1 MPTTAQL
8 SRLVVYGLPLAF
20 VVFSWLASSTFPD
33 FLEVDESFVSG
44 LQARSSAIVNPRATV
59 TMSARPVD
67 WQRTTASTSYTQL
80 PSAPRLLHYLLL
92 GAGLRDL
99 SWQILVIS
107 LLGTALTVALL
118 WRLFGQP
125 ALFAV
130 PLAVVFDYAGFLA
143 WTLNASRIWMFVLF
157 FGLVLVAK
165 QDRRIWFGALA
176 FCLIQLDYRIA
187 TFVGTTAIVF
197 ALLVHR
203 WKGWRLVLYGVV
215 GAALP
220 LAIFGLEVLVFYG
233 WSDLQYEISVGRAW
247 LLAPG
252 SGRGAMQYVVQ
263 ALYGPIL
270 LLYSVARDT
279 HSVPVFVLVV
289 GGLISSAFALS
300 RDSLTEPHRFLAY
313 LTLSAATG
321 TVVASSTL
329 STPFIDGF
337 VGGTLPL
344 ASFLI
349 APALGTVA
357 LELGTVL
364 GNAWQ
369 SPHVGKLTI
378 VAVLIPLVM
387 TSVFQVRPAFEDE
400 LMDAL
405 PANLR
410 SKLQSGPK
418 AESWLAWPEK
428 VLARTGSSADRQ
440 PGPSDEQASEPRR
453 STP

>member
-20 VVFSWLASSTFPD
+20 VVFSWLASTSFPD
-33 FLEVDESFVSG
+33 FLDVDESYVSA

-59 TMSARPVD
+59 TLAARPVD
-67 WQRTTASTSYTQL
+67 WQRTTGSSSYTQL

-107 LLGTALTVALL
+107 LTGTALTVALL

-157 FGLVLVAK
+157 FGLVLAGK
-165 QDRRIWFGALA
+165 LNRKIWFGALA

-187 TFVGTTAIVF
+187 TFVGVTAIMFV
-197 ALLVHR
+197 LLVHR
-203 WKGWRLVLYGVV
+203 SNGWRLALYGVA

-220 LAIFGLEVLVFYG
+220 LAIFCLEVLAFYG
-233 WSDLQYEISVGRAW
+233 LSDLQYEIAVARAW
-247 LLAPG
+247 LVTPG
-252 SGRGAMQYVVQ
+252 TGRSAMQYVVQ

-289 GGLISSAFALS
+289 GGLISSASALS
-300 RDSLTEPHRFLAY
+300 RDSLFEPHRFLAY

-321 TVVASSTL
+321 TIVASSTL
-329 STPFIDGF
+329 STAFIDGF

-344 ASFLI
+344 ASFLV
-349 APALGTVA
+349 APALGAVA
-357 LELGTVL
+357 LELKAVL
-364 GNAWQ
+364 GNSWK
-369 SPHVGKLTI
+369 SPHVGKLTT
-378 VAVLIPLVM
+378 VAVLIPLVL
-387 TSVFQVRPAFEDE
+387 TSVFHVRPAFEDE

-410 SKLQSGPK
+410 VKVQSGPK
-418 AESWLAWPEK
+418 AEAWFAWPEK
-428 VLARTGSSADRQ
+428 ALARTGGLDDRLPGSSDD
-440 PGPSDEQASEPRR
+440 PASEPRR
-453 STP
+453 SKP